1 MLFTFLY
8 IVLQMQE
15 LEHKVH
21 DSTERAEK
29 AEKQVRF
36 CDNFFRQAGRNG
48 YT

>member
-1 MLFTFLY
+1 
-8 IVLQMQE
+8 MQE

-36 CDNFFRQAGRNG
+36 YHKIMTGCSQ
-48 YT
+48 